1 MCVFVCVYIYIYVFI
16 FLDLE
21 VNFFVNSVAVVAILG
36 GP

>member
-1 MCVFVCVYIYIYVFI
+1 VCVCVYIYIYIFI

-21 VNFFVNSVAVVAILG
+21 VNFFVNSVAVVEILG